1 MSIQAFDICEHN
13 RSFLLH
19 LLLMA
24 ELGYRAFPRFSC
36 HPISLMFPR
45 ITQLCGHTY
54 SRGNAVGSAVISQ
67 GIWHRLP
74 IESVLLC
81 GTLLSLQSSQ
91 KLGYYQYGTV
101 LHSVAKMA
109 SSGHTIE
116 ACRASYT
123 KSAASSALI
132 RRLRCFT
139 HSPLSSSRAYL
150 WGADLLLLC
159 VRIPFYHISAFILRV
174 LFYNSGSQR
183 LQSRHHSLRIIG
195 GFSFIAFIHTST
207 RVSIT
212 PSYRQSYNH
221 LLRSFGHLIHTAA
234 LLLPFDEFTFIS
246 HFSSLSASMY
256 CTNYSLLLLIFARVS
271 LRN

>member
-1 MSIQAFDICEHN
+1 
-13 RSFLLH
+13 
-19 LLLMA
+19 MA

-174 LFYNSGSQR
+174 LFYNSDSQR